1 MSEARV
7 AAKMTSSE
15 RKVLGFVSLAHA
27 INHVPEWSY
36 AAVLSVVALEFGAS
50 KLVLGSIGTYFAIAF
65 GVTALPSG
73 WLADKL
79 GSRKVLVVCQVA
91 MAMAS
96 LVVAASPNLLVF
108 GLAFTLLGLAAGLYH
123 PAGLAFITRS
133 VRHRAR
139 ALGYHGVA
147 GNVGT
152 ALAPAS
158 AAWIAS
164 LIFWRASFVVIA
176 VVSLGVALAI
186 LMSGI
191 REPATEEKTNDTN
204 QAVEPPIR
212 STPARLPIG
221 LISLVFAISVF
232 YGFIYRGTSIF
243 LPTHIKENVS
253 ISFLGIDAVAIAGSL
268 TTATKRPIR
277 AAVDL
282 DRKSAATEG
291 LIRLPGR
298 MVPCCTAI

>member
-164 LIFWRASFVVIA
+164 LISWRASFVVIA
-176 VVSLGVALAI
+176 IVSLGVALAI